1 VLDRPKHPMFFSIG
15 AVKSAF
21 AVYPKDDLA
30 IVLLTNLSADPWLP
44 LIDGIAAYYLPDLAT
59 CLDLICR

>member
-1 VLDRPKHPMFFSIG
+1 MFFSIG